1 MSRAPQGASAYSRPW
16 VRAADSTPVVRHT
29 YVNLS
34 SSPDNYIKTDDRTVY
49 LFRDGDTSVVDT
61 LTDALK
67 RRRCAIWR
75 DSAMLGRGA
84 VALIGET

>member
-1 MSRAPQGASAYSRPW
+1 MNAPRGAYARPW
-16 VRAADSTPVVRHT
+16 TRAQEAPIVHT
-29 YVNLS
+29 YVTLS
-34 SSPDNYIKTDDRTVY
+34 TQCNNYLKTDDDDPTIY
-49 LFRDGDTSVVDT
+49 LFREGDQKALDT
-61 LTDALK
+61 LLDACK